1 MNASVATCNPKT
13 IEITKTVPIKKEYLI
28 KVQWNHEQ
36 YVRFREEAKATNKDQ
51 VQISSYV
58 GIDLRK
64 KTLQVETQDSKGSI
78 LHNKK
83 RTESCSHVKSLSA
96 YQKMLGA
103 SYNHRQP
110 YEVFRFLRD
119 DLRYEMIL
127 SNPVSKKGIA
137 ISKKKIER

>member
-1 MNASVATCNPKT
+1 MQPKT

-64 KTLQVETQDSKGSI
+64 KALQVEIQDSKGSI
-78 LHNKK
+78 LPNKK
-83 RTESCSHVKSLSA
+83 KNRVMFTRKEFVGMPKDARCVIESSST
-96 YQKMLGA
+96 
-103 SYNHRQP
+103 
-110 YEVFRFLRD
+110 
-119 DLRYEMIL
+119 I
-127 SNPVSKKGIA
+127 
-137 ISKKKIER
+137 